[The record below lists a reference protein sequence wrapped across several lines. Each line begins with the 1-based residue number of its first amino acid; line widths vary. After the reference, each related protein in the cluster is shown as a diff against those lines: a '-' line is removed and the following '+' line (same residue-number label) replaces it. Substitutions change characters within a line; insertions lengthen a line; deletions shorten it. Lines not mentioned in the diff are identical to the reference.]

1 MDKNIIEQKD
11 DIVDENLEVKKF
23 YAIQL
28 ESGAFISGMLVAK
41 NEQIINEEIKKSYR
55 IAFGNSIFVDLY
67 EDEIVSIN
75 LIQPS
80 QDREEYF
87 AEFELEHNVQCL
99 DDKDQLLD
107 NDVILG
113 NVIYGKEIWDKLSE
127 TEKKEFIS
135 QLYLS
140 SKDVVNLMNIL
151 MNYKKENKKLH
162 NKKKE
167 MQNVALD
174 FLNKYS
180 VVKETFPSLT
190 KVIDFIYKESGI
202 EKMIM
207 AI

>member
-28 ESGAFISGMLVAK
+28 ESGGFISGMLVAK
-41 NEQIINEEIKKSYR
+41 NEQIINEKVKKSYR
-55 IAFGNSIFVDLY
+55 IAFGNSLFVDLY

-75 LIQPS
+75 LVQPS

-87 AEFELEHNVQCL
+87 AEFELGYKVQCL

-135 QLYLS
+135 QLHLS
-140 SKDVVNLMNIL
+140 SKDVVSLINIL
-151 MNYKKENKKLH
+151 MDYKKENKKLYD
-162 NKKKE
+162 KKKE

-180 VVKETFPSLT
+180 VVKETVPSLT

>member
-55 IAFGNSIFVDLY
+55 IAFGNSIFVDLC

-99 DDKDQLLD
+99 DDMDQLLD

-113 NVIYGKEIWDKLSE
+113 NVIYGKEIWGKLSE

-135 QLYLS
+135 QLHLS
-140 SKDVVNLMNIL
+140 SKDVVDLINIL
-151 MNYKKENKKLH
+151 MNYKIENKKLYD
-162 NKKKE
+162 KKKE

-190 KVIDFIYKESGI
+190 KVIEFIYKES
-202 EKMIM
+202 
-207 AI
+207 